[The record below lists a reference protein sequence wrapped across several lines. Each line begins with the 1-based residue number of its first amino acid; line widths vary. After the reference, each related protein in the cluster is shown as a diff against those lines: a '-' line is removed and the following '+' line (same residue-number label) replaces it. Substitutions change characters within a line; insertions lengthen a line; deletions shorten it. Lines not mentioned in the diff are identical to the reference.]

1 MELFPESKDSKPSTY
16 IDLDRDSS
24 LWDDFITQQA
34 KKMIKGRAA
43 SIVISWNQRDDK
55 KGYGVGSIIIK
66 NTNDESRFFIV
77 PVIIKDYKLA
87 PLDVM
92 MIPGGKIDVFTE
104 DNAEKYLFTGNIGKE
119 VAMDR
124 DYRKP
129 GMLQGQDE
137 LFSDMMGGG
146 INNESFQGFE
156 STSNTYQKSAS
167 SSMLYEIHDSFSRED
182 LERVLK
188 DLDDPYTLYKF
199 SGDKK
204 IIVDIFR
211 NSLSKKKDDKEVE
224 VVQKIGPDAYMMMA
238 NSLESFKPSLD
249 IVATGEFIDFTKKH
263 NLPSEFIDEVEA
275 SGRDGVVLDWSNRE
289 TTGPVL
295 ATPSTYEKFQK
306 VEDPGIYQVFTGIS
320 HTHCVLT
327 KNSYDPVSDS
337 IKTPDWHMVSN
348 AGGGR
353 QSGEVYGKPV
363 STCSLDDRRPLAG
376 DYGYFLYVDQEEEQE
391 PMVVGPYEIL
401 AVSKGGNGGYIT
413 TAKQDKDIWTDYT
426 LTVRTPGMETIRVG
440 FTDYGFFSKIAEK
453 TNKGMYVFPT
463 QNVAWIPMKKRLEVR
478 KPSEDIQKTAS
489 IRYNGYNYEINGVEG
504 LPNEWRTVDSDAK
517 MTFLMRCCDMD
528 MEKVAGYLRKIKT
541 EKRAN
546 VPMELRKKTMTKSAG
561 LEFVDKQGLTK
572 LASYFDDM
580 DTVDTVLSLNFV
592 NGDNV
597 DKFVQSLGKFTSVKE
612 ELLRLLLLSRIGN
625 IEVPESILKQAIDIL
640 GKVIEGLQRLKA
652 KK

>member
-1 MELFPESKDSKPSTY
+1 
-16 IDLDRDSS
+16 
-24 LWDDFITQQA
+24 
-34 KKMIKGRAA
+34 
-43 SIVISWNQRDDK
+43 
-55 KGYGVGSIIIK
+55 
-66 NTNDESRFFIV
+66 
-77 PVIIKDYKLA
+77 
-87 PLDVM
+87 
-92 MIPGGKIDVFTE
+92 
-104 DNAEKYLFTGNIGKE
+104 
-119 VAMDR
+119 
-124 DYRKP
+124 
-129 GMLQGQDE
+129 
-137 LFSDMMGGG
+137 
-146 INNESFQGFE
+146 
-156 STSNTYQKSAS
+156 
-167 SSMLYEIHDSFSRED
+167 
-182 LERVLK
+182 
-188 DLDDPYTLYKF
+188 
-199 SGDKK
+199 
-204 IIVDIFR
+204 
-211 NSLSKKKDDKEVE
+211 
-224 VVQKIGPDAYMMMA
+224 
-238 NSLESFKPSLD
+238 
-249 IVATGEFIDFTKKH
+249 
-263 NLPSEFIDEVEA
+263 
-275 SGRDGVVLDWSNRE
+275 
-289 TTGPVL
+289 
-295 ATPSTYEKFQK
+295 
-306 VEDPGIYQVFTGIS
+306 
-320 HTHCVLT
+320 
-327 KNSYDPVSDS
+327 
-337 IKTPDWHMVSN
+337 
-348 AGGGR
+348 
-353 QSGEVYGKPV
+353 
-363 STCSLDDRRPLAG
+363 
-376 DYGYFLYVDQEEEQE
+376 
-391 PMVVGPYEIL
+391 MVVGPYEIL

-453 TNKGMYVFPT
+453 TNKGMHVFPT

-528 MEKVAGYLRKIKT
+528 MEKVAGYLRKIKS